1 MNRTVPIVLHQIFQL
16 RHAQTRRFFGNQFWN
31 LFEHER
37 IYIYVYVYIVLRR
50 YTIID
55 YNLSIFRDASMENGK
70 LKNVNPR

>member
-37 IYIYVYVYIVLRR
+37 IYVYIVLRR
-50 YTIID
+50 YKIID